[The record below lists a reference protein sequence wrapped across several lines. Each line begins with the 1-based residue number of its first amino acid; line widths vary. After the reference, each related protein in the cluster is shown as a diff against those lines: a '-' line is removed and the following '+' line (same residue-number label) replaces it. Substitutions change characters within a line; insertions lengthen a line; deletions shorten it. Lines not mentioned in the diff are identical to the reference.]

1 MTKLILPMTTLLLCT
16 ASCTNTDVSQTSEKI
31 YHDYDEIEGKT
42 ILWNQLFE
50 QEQNHY
56 YSYIYSPRCGHC
68 NEIKQEVID
77 YGLKHDDFY
86 FILYSNDIPVDYE
99 IETTIGK
106 TDINDVFILGT
117 PSLIEI
123 KNSVVI
129 NNVAGS
135 NSILMT
141 LSKQK

>member
-1 MTKLILPMTTLLLCT
+1 MTTLLLCT
-16 ASCTNTDVSQTSEKI
+16 VSCSKTETSFSSEQI
-31 YHDYDEIEGKT
+31 YHDYDEIQEKT
-42 ILWNQLFE
+42 IMWNELLNQK
-50 QEQNHY
+50 QRHY

-77 YGLKHDDFY
+77 YGLEHNDFY
-86 FILYSNDIPVDYE
+86 FILYTNDIPVDYE

-106 TDINDVFILGT
+106 SDINDVFILGT

-123 KNSVVI
+123 ENSVVI
-129 NNVAGS
+129 NNLAGS
-135 NSILMT
+135 KSILMT